1 MWPLVYFYLHCSK
14 VILLFTTDFLLLVKS
29 RDGDGQSFEA
39 DWRFLNA
46 LWTDGMCANLQTVE
60 MSSIIWL
67 PNEISFMK
75 LVLSKARRLRTL
87 SVDSHPDD
95 FDDPIIDLLNY
106 KRASPQTRVLFE
118 GKKNLIMGF
127 SVSYWDMLLSFHIKV
142 FFGDL
147 RGFEE

>member
-1 MWPLVYFYLHCSK
+1 MLPLVYFHLHCSK

-106 KRASPQTRVLFE
+106 KRASPQARVLFE

-127 SVSYWDMLLSFHIKV
+127 SV
-142 FFGDL
+142 
-147 RGFEE
+147 

>member
-1 MWPLVYFYLHCSK
+1 
-14 VILLFTTDFLLLVKS
+14 
-29 RDGDGQSFEA
+29 
-39 DWRFLNA
+39 
-46 LWTDGMCANLQTVE
+46 MCANLQTVE

-106 KRASPQTRVLFE
+106 KRASAQSRVMFE
-118 GKKNLIMGF
+118 GNFFFIMGF
-127 SVSYWDMLLSFHIKV
+127 SVFFLTCCVGVKVTANHSALLPV
-142 FFGDL
+142 FIWRRYKQYTTPHAL
-147 RGFEE
+147 VRPNTVVCALA